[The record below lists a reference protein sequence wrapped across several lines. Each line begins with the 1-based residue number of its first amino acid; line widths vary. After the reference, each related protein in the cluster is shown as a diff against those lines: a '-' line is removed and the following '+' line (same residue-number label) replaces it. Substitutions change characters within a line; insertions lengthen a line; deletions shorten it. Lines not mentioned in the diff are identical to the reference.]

1 MSLVFLHWDSL
12 QGLSEELPVC
22 VYSSRP
28 PQTLNPELEFQASS
42 GFTVAPARDQSPHH
56 LEKQTKTS
64 GYICVKGGAWAVAP
78 TKTINHDQETV
89 KHHVSLASYRI
100 QDFEH
105 EVAKRN

>member
-42 GFTVAPARDQSPHH
+42 GFTVAPPEINRPIT
-56 LEKQTKTS
+56 LRNRRKQVVTF
-64 GYICVKGGAWAVAP
+64 V
-78 TKTINHDQETV
+78 
-89 KHHVSLASYRI
+89 
-100 QDFEH
+100 
-105 EVAKRN
+105 